1 LSDILILSEN
11 YREQFMSR
19 TSGAEYIA
27 GFLKTHGITHVFYIE
42 AILRRTLV
50 EMEKLGIQRIL
61 AHSEKAAAYM
71 ADGYARTALSP
82 GVCMAQS
89 VGAANLAA
97 GLQDAFLGH
106 TPVIAFTGSKPPLF
120 QYRNAYQEI
129 NHNAMFDPVTK
140 YNVKVDTIEQLPVLL
155 PQAFRE
161 ATTGTP
167 GPVHVDYLGYE
178 GNLTDEAQGDF
189 GELQETVYSRYPAH
203 RPVAAEADLVR
214 AAEAL
219 KNASRPVLVA
229 GRGAFVS
236 EAAPEINRIADLL
249 SIPVATS
256 VDGKG
261 VMLDNHPL
269 FAGPCGTYCR
279 PCANEILSHADLV
292 FFIGTGTGD
301 QVTQNWTVPPRGST
315 VIQLDINPAEIGRNY
330 PGVIGLIGDAKVSLQ
345 KLVPLIESLPKKD
358 AWAEEAI
365 DIIQTWRRVV
375 EPYCISDDIPV
386 RPERLCRGISDVLP
400 QNAIL
405 VADTGYTAIWAGSLI
420 NLTHAGQT
428 FLRAA
433 GSLGWAFPAAIGAKC
448 AAPDRPVFCFSGDG
462 AFWYHL
468 CELETAARRG
478 IKTITIVNNNSR
490 LGQSVLGIRRAYR
503 DDPGSKEHM
512 YAFRDT
518 NFARIAEE
526 MGCFGVRVER
536 PAGLQLAI
544 RRAMEQN
551 KPAVVDVVTEGEAHP
566 ILKYN

>member
-1 LSDILILSEN
+1 
-11 YREQFMSR
+11 MSKS
-19 TSGAEYIA
+19 SGAEYIA
-27 GFLKTHGITHVFYIE
+27 GFLKAHRITHVFYVE

-50 EMEKLGIQRIL
+50 EMEKLGIERIL
-61 AHSEKAAAYM
+61 THSEKAAAYM
-71 ADGYARTALSP
+71 ADGYARVALRP

-106 TPVIAFTGSKPPLF
+106 SPVIAFTGSKPPIF

-140 YNVKVDTIEQLPVLL
+140 YNVKIDAVEQLPVML
-155 PQAFRE
+155 PQAWRE
-161 ATTGTP
+161 AATGAP

-178 GNLTDEAQGDF
+178 GNLTDEAEDDF
-189 GELQETVYSRYPAH
+189 GELQQTAYSRYPVH
-203 RPVAAEADLVR
+203 RPAAAQTDLKR
-214 AAEAL
+214 AAQAL
-219 KNASRPVLVA
+219 KDASRPVLVV
-229 GRGAFVS
+229 GRGAIVS
-236 EAAPEINRIADLL
+236 RAADEINRIADLL
-249 SIPVATS
+249 SIPVTTS

-279 PCANEILSHADLV
+279 PCANEILSYADLV
-292 FFIGTGTGD
+292 FFIGTATGD
-301 QVTQNWTVPPRGST
+301 QVTQNWTVPPQGSK

-330 PGVIGLIGDAKVSLQ
+330 PGVIGLMGDAKVSLRE
-345 KLVPLIESLPKKD
+345 LLPLIEPVPKKD

-365 DIIQTWRRVV
+365 DIIQTWRRMV
-375 EPYCISDDIPV
+375 EPYCNSDDIPV
-386 RPERLCRGISDVLP
+386 RPERLCREISNVLP
-400 QNAIL
+400 QNAVL
-405 VADTGYTAIWAGSLI
+405 VADTGYTAIWASSLI
-420 NLTHAGQT
+420 NLTHTEQT
-428 FLRAA
+428 FMRAA
-433 GSLGWAFPAAIGAKC
+433 GSLGWAFPAALGAKC
-448 AAPDRPVFCFSGDG
+448 AAPSRPVFCFSGDG

-478 IKTITIVNNNSR
+478 IKTVTIINNNSR

-503 DDPGSKEHM
+503 EDPGSKEHQ

-536 PAGLQLAI
+536 PEEIRAAI
-544 RRAMEQN
+544 RQAMEQER
-551 KPAVVDVVTEGEAHP
+551 PAVVDVVTEGEAHP
-566 ILKYN
+566 ILKYNLFRKVQSRRTTTD

>member
-1 LSDILILSEN
+1 
-11 YREQFMSR
+11 M
-19 TSGAEYIA
+19 SGAEYIA
-27 GFLKTHGITHVFYIE
+27 GFLKAHGVTHVFYIE

-50 EMEKLGIQRIL
+50 EMEKLGIERIL

-71 ADGYARTALSP
+71 ADGYARTALRP

-120 QYRNAYQEI
+120 QHRNAYQEI
-129 NHNAMFDPVTK
+129 NHNAMFDPLTK
-140 YNVKVDTIEQLPVLL
+140 YNVKVDVIDQLPVLL

-167 GPVHVDYLGYE
+167 GPVHVDFLGYE

-189 GELQETVYSRYPAH
+189 GQLQETAYTRYPAH
-203 RPVAAEADLVR
+203 RPVAAEADLER
-214 AAEAL
+214 AAQAL
-219 KNASRPVLVA
+219 KAAGRPVLVV
-229 GRGAFVS
+229 GRGAIVS
-236 EAAPEINRIADLL
+236 GAVSQINRLVDLL

-256 VDGKG
+256 VDGKA
-261 VMLDNHPL
+261 VMLDSHPL

-292 FFIGTGTGD
+292 FFIGTATGD
-301 QVTQNWTVPPRGST
+301 QVTQNWTMPPRGSK
-315 VIQLDINPAEIGRNY
+315 VIQLDINPTEIGRNY
-330 PGVIGLIGDAKVSLQ
+330 PDVIGLMGDAKVSLK
-345 KLVPLIESLPKKD
+345 KLLPLIDSLAKKD
-358 AWAEEAI
+358 AWGEEAI
-365 DIIQTWRRVV
+365 DIIQAWRGVV
-375 EPYCISDDIPV
+375 EPYCCSDDIPL
-386 RPERLCRGISDVLP
+386 RPERLCREISKVLP
-400 QNAIL
+400 QDAIL

-420 NLTHAGQT
+420 NLTHADQT

-433 GSLGWAFPAAIGAKC
+433 GSLGWAFPAALGAKC
-448 AAPDRPVFCFSGDG
+448 AAPGRPVFCFSGDG

-478 IKTITIVNNNSR
+478 VKTITIVNNNSR

-503 DDPGSKEHM
+503 DDPGSKEHQ

-518 NFARIAEE
+518 NFARIAQE

-536 PAGLQLAI
+536 PDDIQAAI
-544 RRAMEQN
+544 RQAMDQS
-551 KPAVVDVVTEGEAHP
+551 KPAVVDVVTQGEAHP
-566 ILKYN
+566 ILKYNLFRKM

>member
-1 LSDILILSEN
+1 
-11 YREQFMSR
+11 MS
-19 TSGAEYIA
+19 TMSGAEYIA
-27 GFLKTHGITHVFYIE
+27 GFLKTHGVSHVFYVE

-50 EMEKLGIQRIL
+50 EMEKLGIERIL

-71 ADGYARTALSP
+71 ADGYARTALRP

-120 QYRNAYQEI
+120 QHRNAYQEI
-129 NHNAMFDPVTK
+129 DHNAMFDPLTK
-140 YNVKVDTIEQLPVLL
+140 YNVKVDVIDQLPVLL

-167 GPVHVDYLGYE
+167 GPVHVDFLGYE

-189 GELQETVYSRYPAH
+189 AQLQETAYKHYPAH
-203 RPVAAEADLVR
+203 RPVAAEADLER
-214 AAEAL
+214 AAQAL
-219 KNASRPVLVA
+219 QAAARPVLVV
-229 GRGAFVS
+229 GRGAIVS
-236 EAAPEINRIADLL
+236 GATSQIKRLVDLL

-256 VDGKG
+256 VDGKQ
-261 VMLDNHPL
+261 VMLDSHPL

-292 FFIGTGTGD
+292 FFIGTATGD
-301 QVTQNWTVPPRGST
+301 QVTQNWTMPPPGSKI
-315 VIQLDINPAEIGRNY
+315 IQLDINPTEIGRNY
-330 PGVIGLIGDAKVSLQ
+330 PDVIGLVGDAKVSLQ
-345 KLVPLIESLPKKD
+345 KLLPLIDTLAKKD

-365 DIIQTWRRVV
+365 DIIQAWRGVV
-375 EPYCISDDIPV
+375 EPYCCSDEIPL
-386 RPERLCRGISDVLP
+386 RPERLCREISAVLP
-400 QNAIL
+400 QDAIL

-420 NLTHAGQT
+420 NLTHADQI

-433 GSLGWAFPAAIGAKC
+433 GSLGWAFPAALGAKC

-503 DDPGSKEHM
+503 DDAGSKEHQ

-536 PAGLQLAI
+536 PDGIQAAI
-544 RRAMEQN
+544 RQAMDQS
-551 KPAVVDVVTEGEAHP
+551 KPAVVDVVTQGEAHP
-566 ILKYN
+566 ILKMSR

>member
-1 LSDILILSEN
+1 
-11 YREQFMSR
+11 MS
-19 TSGAEYIA
+19 TMSGAEYIA
-27 GFLKTHGITHVFYIE
+27 GFLKTHGVSHVFYVE

-50 EMEKLGIQRIL
+50 ELEKLGIERIL
-61 AHSEKAAAYM
+61 THSEKAAAYM
-71 ADGYARTALSP
+71 ADGYARTALRP

-106 TPVIAFTGSKPPLF
+106 TPVIAFTGSKPPLY

-178 GNLTDEAQGDF
+178 GNLTDEAEGDF
-189 GELQETVYSRYPAH
+189 GELQETEYSRFPAH
-203 RPVAAEADLVR
+203 RPVAAEADLER
-214 AAEAL
+214 AVAAL
-219 KNASRPVLVA
+219 KNASRPVLVV
-229 GRGAFVS
+229 GRGAIVS
-236 EAAPEINRIADLL
+236 GAAVEINRLADLL
-249 SIPVATS
+249 SIPVASS

-261 VMLDNHPL
+261 VLPDNHPL
-269 FAGPCGTYCR
+269 YAGPCGTYCR
-279 PCANEILSHADLV
+279 PCANEIVSRADLV

-301 QVTQNWTVPPRGST
+301 QVTRNWTLPHRGST
-315 VIQLDINPAEIGRNY
+315 VIQLDINPTEIGRNY
-330 PGVIGLIGDAKVSLQ
+330 PGAIGLMGDAKPSLQ
-345 KLVPLIESLPKKD
+345 KLLPLIESLSKKD

-365 DIIQTWRRVV
+365 DIIQTWRGVV
-375 EPYCISDDIPV
+375 EPYCLSDDIPV
-386 RPERLCRGISDVLP
+386 RPERLCREISEVLP
-400 QNAIL
+400 QDAIL

-420 NLTHAGQT
+420 SMTDPGQT

-433 GSLGWAFPAAIGAKC
+433 GSLGWAFPAALGAKC

-490 LGQSVLGIRRAYR
+490 LGQCVLGIRRAYR
-503 DDPGSKEHM
+503 DDPGSKKHQ

-518 NFARIAEE
+518 NFARIAGE

-536 PAGLQLAI
+536 PDGIQAAI
-544 RRAMEQN
+544 RQAIEQD

-566 ILKYN
+566 ILKMSR

>member
-1 LSDILILSEN
+1 
-11 YREQFMSR
+11 MSTR
-19 TSGAEYIA
+19 SGAEYIA
-27 GFLKTHGITHVFYIE
+27 GFLNTHGVTHVFYVE

-71 ADGYARTALSP
+71 ADGYARMALRP

-89 VGAANLAA
+89 VGAANLSA

-106 TPVIAFTGSKPPLF
+106 TPVVAFTGSKPPVF

-140 YNVKVDTIEQLPVLL
+140 YNVKVDAVEQLPILL
-155 PQAFRE
+155 PQAWRE

-167 GPVHVDYLGYE
+167 GPVHVDFLGYE
-178 GNLTDEAQGDF
+178 GNLTDEAEGDF
-189 GELQETVYSRYPAH
+189 GQLQETAYSRYPAH
-203 RPVAAEADLVR
+203 RPVAAQADLELT
-214 AAEAL
+214 AQAL
-219 KNASRPVLVA
+219 KDASRPVLVV
-229 GRGAFVS
+229 GRGAIVS
-236 EAAPEINRIADLL
+236 GAAPEINRIVDML
-249 SIPVATS
+249 SIPVVTS
-256 VDGKG
+256 VDGKA

-292 FFIGTGTGD
+292 FFVGTSTGD
-301 QVTQNWTVPPRGST
+301 QLTQNWKLPPQGST
-315 VIQLDINPAEIGRNY
+315 IIQLDINPIEIGRNY
-330 PGVIGLIGDAKVSLQ
+330 PGVVGLMGDAKLTLQ
-345 KLVPLIESLPKKD
+345 KLLPLIELLPKKD

-365 DIIQTWRRVV
+365 EIIQIWRRVV
-375 EPYCISDDIPV
+375 KPYCDSDDIPV
-386 RPERLCRGISDVLP
+386 RPERLCREITAVLP

-420 NLTHAGQT
+420 NLNHAGQS

-478 IKTITIVNNNSR
+478 IKTITIINNNSR

-503 DDPGSKEHM
+503 DDPGAKEQQ

-518 NFARIAEE
+518 NFARIAED

-536 PAGLQLAI
+536 PDEIQTAI
-544 RRAMEQN
+544 RQAMEQN
-551 KPAVVDVVTEGEAHP
+551 KPAVVDVVTEGDAHP
-566 ILKYN
+566 ILKYNLFRKMKSS